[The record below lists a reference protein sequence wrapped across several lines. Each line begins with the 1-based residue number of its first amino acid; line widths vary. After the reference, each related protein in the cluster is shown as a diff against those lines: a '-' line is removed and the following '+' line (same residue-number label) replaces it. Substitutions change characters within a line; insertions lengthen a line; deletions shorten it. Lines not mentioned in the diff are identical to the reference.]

1 MSITQSKNLSPKRAD
16 SCADVP
22 LPSILVVD
30 DSLDAANS
38 LCLLCAKHGYKT
50 HVAFRWETALQVAR
64 AHLPDIIVLDLGMPE
79 MDGVHLA
86 RYFREDEQLKDTFLV
101 AVTGFADEMHQ
112 EQCKAAGFDSFLS
125 KPVAWANLKDTI
137 DRFWCKQTLQQRS

>member
-1 MSITQSKNLSPKRAD
+1 MSIPQSNNLCNPQEDRRL
-16 SCADVP
+16 DVP

-38 LCLLCAKHGYKT
+38 LCLLCNKHGYKT
-50 HVAFRWETALQVAR
+50 YVAFRWETALQTAKV
-64 AHLPDIIVLDLGMPE
+64 HLPDVVLLDLGMPE

-86 RYFREDEQLKDTFLV
+86 RCFREDKQLKDTFLV
-101 AVTGFADEMHQ
+101 AVTGFADEMRKQ
-112 EQCKAAGFDSFLS
+112 QCKAAGFDGFMS
-125 KPVAWANLKDTI
+125 KPVAWADLKDTI

>member
-1 MSITQSKNLSPKRAD
+1 MSIPQSKNQWARSSY
-16 SCADVP
+16 SCSDVP

-50 HVAFRWETALQVAR
+50 HAAFRWETALQVAS
-64 AHLPDIIVLDLGMPE
+64 AHLPDIILLDLGMPE

-86 RYFREDEQLKDTFLV
+86 RCFREDEQLKDTFLV
-101 AVTGFADEMHQ
+101 AVTGFADERRQ
-112 EQCKAAGFDSFLS
+112 
-125 KPVAWANLKDTI
+125 V
-137 DRFWCKQTLQQRS
+137 